1 MHEALLRACA
11 RAGLARDYHD
21 VFGHRIEVAPAQL
34 AALLHQFGWGAHA
47 PGDGAAWHRETE
59 QREDAAWRRALPP
72 VQVVAAGAPGFALR
86 VRAPYDAPA
95 RGWALHGEDGRVLGS
110 GRLLPGEG
118 AEHGRRHVDGV
129 ERIERVH
136 ELAAELPPGYHRL
149 SLEGENESLLL
160 IAAPARCHLPP
171 EGERSWG
178 IAVQLYAL
186 RSERQWGMGDFT
198 DLAELVPVAAQL
210 GAQAIGLNPLHA
222 LFPDDPGK
230 CSPYSPSS
238 RQHLNVL
245 YVDVEALPEFAACE
259 AARRRVAEP
268 AFQQRLASLR
278 ASEFVNHA
286 GVAAAKLEVLSLLHR
301 HFAEDDADAQ
311 RTAAFAAFR
320 AARGEAL
327 QRQALFDALQAHF
340 RRRGLAA
347 WGWPAWPAEYHE
359 PDAPAVAAFAREHA
373 AEVDFHAWLQWV
385 ADEQL
390 QAVAAR
396 CREAG
401 LRIGLYQDLAVS
413 VDRNGA
419 DAWSARAV
427 LAAQASVG
435 APPDALG
442 PLGQDWG
449 LPPLA
454 PERLRESGYRLF
466 IDSLRA
472 CMRGAGALRIDHVMG
487 LTRIFCMA
495 PGATPADGAY
505 VYYPAEELLSI
516 VALESQRHGC
526 VVIGEDLGTV
536 ADATRALLARFALLS
551 YRLLYFER
559 HGSGFK
565 PPAAYPHDA
574 LAAIRTHDL
583 ATLQGWWAG
592 ADLHTRIRLGIL
604 PSPQAGWQ
612 QLHERAAER
621 VQLMAALDAEG
632 LQGLEGAAHAL
643 GEGTLGTATAA
654 AIHAYLARSPARLMM
669 VQAEDLLAQQ
679 AQVNVP
685 GTVDQHPNWRRRL
698 ALPAVRWA
706 DEPRVQA
713 ITAAVRAGRG

>member
-1 MHEALLRACA
+1 MHEALLHACA
-11 RAGLARDYHD
+11 RAGVARDYHD
-21 VFGHRIEVAPAQL
+21 VFGHHIEVPPARL
-34 AALLHQFGWGAHA
+34 AALLHQLGWGDHA
-47 PGDGAAWHRETE
+47 PGDGGAWHHEIE

-72 VQVVAAGAPGFALR
+72 VQVVAAGAGGFALR
-86 VRAPYDAPA
+86 VRWPHDAPP
-95 RGWALHGEDGRVLGS
+95 RGWTLQGEDGRLLGS
-110 GRLLPGEG
+110 GRLVPHEG
-118 AEHGRRHVDGV
+118 AEQGRRPVDGV
-129 ERIERVH
+129 ERIERLH
-136 ELAAELPPGYHRL
+136 PLAAELPPGYHRL
-149 SLEGENESLLL
+149 TLEGEPGHLLL
-160 IAAPARCHLPP
+160 IAAPEHCHLPP

-186 RSERQWGMGDFT
+186 RSDRQWGMGDFS
-198 DLAELVPVAAQL
+198 DLAALVPVAAQL

-222 LFPDDPGK
+222 LFLDDPGQ

-238 RQHLNVL
+238 RRHLNAL
-245 YVDVEALPEFAACE
+245 YIDVEALPEFAACE
-259 AARRRVAEP
+259 AARRHVAEP
-268 AFQQRLASLR
+268 AFQQRLAALR
-278 ASEFVNHA
+278 ASEFVNHP
-286 GVAAAKLEVLSLLHR
+286 GVAAAKLEVLALLHR
-301 HFAEDDADAQ
+301 HFSEGADAG
-311 RTAAFAAFR
+311 RAEAFAAFR

-327 QRQALFDALQAHF
+327 QRQALFDALYAHF
-340 RRRGLAA
+340 RRQDAAA
-347 WGWPAWPAEYHE
+347 WGWPAWPPEYHD
-359 PDAPAVAAFAREHA
+359 PDSPAVAGFARTQA
-373 AEVDFHAWLQWV
+373 PQVAFYAWLQWV

-413 VDRNGA
+413 VDRHGA

-487 LTRIFCMA
+487 LTRLFCMP
-495 PGATPADGAY
+495 PGATPAEGAY
-505 VYYPAEELLSI
+505 VHYPAEEMLSI

-536 ADATRALLARFALLS
+536 ADATRALLARFRLLS

-559 HGSGFK
+559 HGGGFK
-565 PPAAYPHDA
+565 RPGEYPQDA
-574 LAAIRTHDL
+574 LAAIGTHDL

-592 ADLHTRIRLGIL
+592 ADLHTRVRLGLL
-604 PSPQAGWQ
+604 PNAHAGWQ

-621 VQLMAALDAEG
+621 VQLMAALDEEG
-632 LQGLEGAAHAL
+632 LQGLEGAARAL

-654 AIHAYLARSPARLMM
+654 AIHAYLARAPARLMM

-679 AQVNVP
+679 AQANVP
-685 GTVDQHPNWRRRL
+685 GTVDEHPNWRRRL
-698 ALPAVRWA
+698 ALPADRWLA
-706 DEPRVQA
+706 DARVQA
-713 ITAAVRAGRG
+713 IAAAVRAERP

>member
-21 VFGHRIEVAPAQL
+21 VFGHRVEVPPAQL

-47 PGDGAAWHRETE
+47 PDDAGAWHREIE
-59 QREDAAWRRALPP
+59 QREDAAWRRALQP
-72 VQVVAAGAPGFALR
+72 VQVVAAGSHRFALR
-86 VRAPYDAPA
+86 VRTPHDAPA
-95 RGWALHGEDGRVLGS
+95 RGWTLHGEDGRVLGS
-110 GRLLPGEG
+110 GRLAPGEG

-129 ERIERVH
+129 ERIERLH

-149 SLEGENESLLL
+149 VLEGEAEAQLL
-160 IAAPARCHLPP
+160 IAAPGQCHLPP

-186 RSERQWGMGDFT
+186 RSGRQWGMGDFT
-198 DLAELVPVAAQL
+198 DLAELVPVAARL

-222 LFPDDPGK
+222 LFLDDPGR

-238 RQHLNVL
+238 RQHLNAL
-245 YVDVEALPEFAACE
+245 YIDVEAVPEFAACE
-259 AARRRVAEP
+259 AARRHVAAP

-278 ASEFVNHA
+278 AAELVDHA
-286 GVAAAKLEVLSLLHR
+286 GVAAAKLEVLALLHR
-301 HFAEDDADAQ
+301 HFAG
-311 RTAAFAAFR
+311 TAHGPRAEAFAAFR

-327 QRQALFDALQAHF
+327 QRQALFDALHAHF
-340 RRRGLAA
+340 RRLDAAA
-347 WGWPAWPAEYHE
+347 WGWPAWPAGYH
-359 PDAPAVAAFAREHA
+359 DPASPEVAAFAQAHA
-373 AEVDFHAWLQWV
+373 PQVEFHAWLQWV

-390 QAVAAR
+390 QAVAVR

-413 VDRNGA
+413 VDRHGA

-449 LPPLA
+449 LPPLV

-495 PGATPADGAY
+495 PGATPAEGAY

-516 VALESQRHGC
+516 VALESRRHGC

-559 HGSGFK
+559 HGAGFK
-565 PPAAYPHDA
+565 RPGEYPQNA
-574 LAAIRTHDL
+574 LVAIGTHDL

-592 ADLHTRIRLGIL
+592 ADLLTRVRLGLL
-604 PSPQAGWQ
+604 PGPQAGWQ

-621 VQLMAALDAEG
+621 VQLMGALDAEG
-632 LQGLEGAAHAL
+632 LQGLEGAARAL
-643 GEGTLGTATAA
+643 GEGTLGVPAAA

-679 AQVNVP
+679 AQANVP
-685 GTVDQHPNWRRRL
+685 GTVDEHPNWRRRL
-698 ALPAVRWA
+698 ALPAPQWPA
-706 DEPRVQA
+706 EPRVQA
-713 ITAAVRAGRG
+713 IAAAVRAERG